1 VTGRASSATLERL
14 TQPDW
19 CNDPQ
24 PWNRNHACMRRPGH
38 DGDHAVRKVYDL
50 DFCLTWPSERGPVR
64 SRPASVF
71 DDLWDLRDDWMHH
84 DAEPVGNGSSSAG
97 DRNQP

>member
-1 VTGRASSATLERL
+1 MSERTETAIMERL

-24 PWNRNHACMRRPGH
+24 PWNWNHACMRRPGH
-38 DGDHAVRKVYDL
+38 EGDHAVRKVYDL
-50 DFCLTWPSERGPVR
+50 DFCLTWPSEHGPVR
-64 SRPASVF
+64 SRPASAF

-84 DAEPVGNGSSSAG
+84 DAEVNSGSQRDAG
-97 DRNQP
+97 